1 MPRKT
6 YLWLRKVTNKKKGGA
21 AKYIFDK
28 SNLENMNLA
37 LVGMQKHSGYQ
48 MLIGC
53 VHKKQLEPEPLYFWT
68 ITRESQMM
76 WPYHVQALSM
86 IDDKMMTNDD

>member
-1 MPRKT
+1 
-6 YLWLRKVTNKKKGGA
+6 
-21 AKYIFDK
+21 
-28 SNLENMNLA
+28 MNLT
-37 LVGMQKHSGYQ
+37 LVGVPKHSGNQ

-53 VHKKQLEPEPLYFWT
+53 VHKKQLEAELLYFWT

-76 WPYHVQALSM
+76 WPYHVQDLSM